1 MLKVNAMSQAHL
13 IRALLVGDMTLS
25 ELAEETG
32 LHYVTVREY
41 CSALHKAGAA
51 HIARWEPDARGRHI
65 IKVYRLGQGKDAV
78 RPKMTQSERQARLRA
93 RKRAAEMLSVTAG
106 QAAYVQAGNG
116 RLRYEA
122 V

>member
-13 IRALLVGDMTLS
+13 IRALLVGDMTLA

-51 HIARWEPDARGRHI
+51 HIARWEPDVRGRHC
-65 IKVYRLGQGKDAV
+65 IKVYRLGPGEDAA
-78 RPKMTQSERQARLRA
+78 RPKIPQIERQAQLRA
-93 RKRAAEMLSVTAG
+93 KKRAAEMLAVMAG
-106 QAAYVQAGNG
+106 LGRYVKSANG
-116 RLRYEA
+116 KLRYEA

>member
-65 IKVYRLGQGKDAV
+65 IKVYRLGQGKDAT

-93 RKRAAEMLSVTAG
+93 RKRAAEMLSVTTG
-106 QAAYVQAGNG
+106 RAAYVQAGNG